1 VTGAAASNGA
11 VQSSEPIKPATVPA
25 LSKEEMQRRISA
37 YTADGRRLIALGK
50 WREARA
56 KLNAVLALDPANMEV
71 KDLSDKAQAKIDENQ
86 KLQDEFD
93 STKRLYA
100 DKDYENALRKLYRL
114 PRDKGLGD
122 VDLYIR
128 NSWYN
133 WAVAL
138 LKAGNTKDA
147 LVKLSEELAVDPDD
161 SSALKLQEVAEKYSN
176 RAKDRT
182 YYAFTDGLTPRA
194 FDQR

>member
-1 VTGAAASNGA
+1 M
-11 VQSSEPIKPATVPA
+11 QSSEPIKPPSVPA
-25 LSKEEMQRRISA
+25 LSKEETQRRIAA
-37 YTADGRRLIALGK
+37 YTADGRRLLGLGK

-56 KLNAVLALDPANMEV
+56 KLNAVLALDPANIEV
-71 KDLSDKAQAKIDENQ
+71 KDLADKAQAKIDDDQ
-86 KLQDEFD
+86 KLMDEFD

-128 NSWYN
+128 NAWYN
-133 WAVAL
+133 WAVVL
-138 LKAGNTKDA
+138 MKAGNSKDA
-147 LVKLSEELAVDPDD
+147 IVKLSEELAVDPDD
-161 SSALKLQEVAEKYSN
+161 ASALKLQEVAEKYSS

-182 YYAFTDGLTPRA
+182 YYAFTDGLTLRA

>member
-1 VTGAAASNGA
+1 
-11 VQSSEPIKPATVPA
+11 
-25 LSKEEMQRRISA
+25 MQRKIAA
-37 YTADGRRLIALGK
+37 YTADGRRLIGVGK

-56 KLNAVLALDPANMEV
+56 KLNAVLALDPANLEV
-71 KDLSDKAQAKIDENQ
+71 KDLADKAQAKIDDEQ
-86 KLQDEFD
+86 QLQDEFD
-93 STKRLYA
+93 STKKCFT

-122 VDLYIR
+122 IDRYIR

-138 LKAGNTKDA
+138 MKAGNSKDSLA
-147 LVKLSEELAVDPDD
+147 KLSEELAVDPDD
-161 SSALKLQEVAEKYSN
+161 TMALKLQEVAEKYTN

-182 YYAFTDGLTPRA
+182 YYAFTDALVPRA
-194 FDQR
+194 FDQK